1 MSRGHSAF
9 ARRYCQALRAH
20 LGQGGEA
27 EVGTAGGLGRQALAA
42 GMRTLEL
49 ARIHERALAEGI
61 LPATPLAGHS
71 SLIRRAGRFFAA
83 VMATSVRMSS
93 GERTAIAQLNSAIK
107 GLSQRSLELVA
118 SNQELGQEISHRRQV
133 EGALRRSERRATRLL
148 ARSDLMQEQLRQL
161 SRQVI
166 SVQEDERKRIS
177 RELHDVIA
185 QSLTGINL
193 RLAALR
199 QAAELDT
206 RGLVRTIASTQRLVV
221 RSVDA
226 IHRFARE
233 LRPTVL
239 DDLGLIPALQAFLKE
254 LNARTGLHTR
264 LTASPGVEQL
274 DIARRTVLFRVSQ
287 EALTNVARHACATRV
302 VVALTLAGGVCRM
315 AIQDNGKSFQ
325 VQRILLAREGRCLG
339 LLGMRERLEMVGG
352 TFTVTS
358 QAGQGTTITA
368 CVPLAA
374 PAAPA
379 PARKKRKGRA

>member
-1 MSRGHSAF
+1 MSGRHPAF

-20 LGQGGEA
+20 LGQPGPA
-27 EVGTAGGLGRQALAA
+27 ELATAGGLGRQGLAA
-42 GMRTLEL
+42 GVRTLEL
-49 ARIHERALAEGI
+49 ARIHEQALADRI
-61 LPATPLAGHS
+61 RPATPLAGHRA
-71 SLIRRAGRFFAA
+71 LIRRAGRFFAA
-83 VMATSVRMSS
+83 AMATSVRMSP
-93 GERTAIAQLNSAIK
+93 GERTAIAQLNRAIK
-107 GLSQRSLELVA
+107 GLSLRSLELVA
-118 SNQELGQEISHRRQV
+118 SNQELGQEVAHRRQV

-148 ARSDLMQEQLRQL
+148 QRSDLMQEQLRQL

-193 RLAALR
+193 RLASLR

-239 DDLGLIPALQAFLKE
+239 DDLGLIPALQTFLKE

-264 LTASPGVEQL
+264 LTASAGIEQL
-274 DIARRTVLFRVSQ
+274 DIARRTVLFRVAQ
-287 EALTNVARHACATRV
+287 EALTNVVRHAGANRV
-302 VVALTLAGGVCRM
+302 AVALTLAGGGCRM
-315 AIQDNGKSFQ
+315 VIQDNGKSFP
-325 VQRILLAREGRCLG
+325 VQRTLLAREGRCLG

-352 TFTVTS
+352 SFAVAS
-358 QAGQGTTITA
+358 QSGQGTTITA
-368 CVPLAA
+368 RIPLATA
-374 PAAPA
+374 AEPARN
-379 PARKKRKGRA
+379 RKKRP

>member
-1 MSRGHSAF
+1 MSRRHPAF
-9 ARRYCQALRAH
+9 ARRYRQALRAH
-20 LGQGGEA
+20 LGQGGAA
-27 EVGTAGGLGRQALAA
+27 ELGTAGGLGRQALAA
-42 GMRTLEL
+42 GVKTLAL
-49 ARIHERALAEGI
+49 ARIHEWVLAEEI
-61 LPATPLAGHS
+61 LPATPLAGHRA
-71 SLIRRAGRFFAA
+71 LIRRAGHFFAA
-83 VMATSVRMSS
+83 AMAAGVRMTP
-93 GERTAIAQLNSAIK
+93 GERSAIAQLNRAIK
-107 GLSQRSLELVA
+107 GLSLRSLELVA
-118 SNQELGQEISHRRQV
+118 SNQELGREIAHRRQV
-133 EGALRRSERRATRLL
+133 EGALRRSERRSTRLL
-148 ARSDLMQEQLRQL
+148 QRSDLMQEQLRQL

-239 DDLGLIPALQAFLKE
+239 DDLGLIPALQTFLKE
-254 LNARTGLHTR
+254 LNARTGLRTS
-264 LTASPGVEQL
+264 LSASPEVELL
-274 DIARRTVLFRVSQ
+274 DIARRTVLFRVAQ
-287 EALTNVARHACATRV
+287 EALTNVARHACAKRV
-302 VVALTLAGGVCRM
+302 AVAITLAGEACRM
-315 AIQDNGKSFQ
+315 VIQDDGRSFQ

-352 TFTVTS
+352 SFEVAS

-368 CVPLAA
+368 RIPLAA
-374 PAAPA
+374 AAE
-379 PARKKRKGRA
+379 PARKPRKRP